1 MADRL
6 SELASVLETL
16 DAHGLQ
22 TAAERVRWAIAEIER
37 LRKVAAN
44 KRTVTHDMPDACA
57 SHLGFN
63 PFCPFCVEDLSGGA
77 HE

>member
-6 SELASVLETL
+6 SELVLVLETL

-22 TAAERVRWAIAEIER
+22 TAAERVRWATAEIER
-37 LRKVAAN
+37 LRQENRAMKLASLKQSVVELENAA
-44 KRTVTHDMPDACA
+44 
-57 SHLGFN
+57 
-63 PFCPFCVEDLSGGA
+63 LSGGA